1 VSRIKGIKGETKMAA
16 LTYKKNTTE
25 KFDVKGILDAEA
37 KTVTYEEKE
46 GGQVTINLQD
56 YLDMFA
62 SLPVQITIQTKSEEE
77 LDLPDEEAVIGEDGD
92 IIYE

>member
-1 VSRIKGIKGETKMAA
+1 MAN

-37 KTVTYEEKE
+37 KTVTYEDKDI
-46 GGQVTINLQD
+46 GQVTVNLQD

-77 LDLPDEEAVIGEDGD
+77 LDLPDEEVD
-92 IIYE
+92 IDELTPDEE

>member
-1 VSRIKGIKGETKMAA
+1 MAA

-37 KTVTYEEKE
+37 KTVTYEDKE
-46 GGQVTINLQD
+46 CGEITINIQD

-62 SLPVQITIQTKSEEE
+62 SLPVQITIQTKSEED
-77 LDLPDEEAVIGEDGD
+77 LDLPEEEVVIGEDGE
-92 IIYE
+92 IVYED

>member
-1 VSRIKGIKGETKMAA
+1 MAA

-37 KTVTYEEKE
+37 KTVTYQDKDE
-46 GGQVTINLQD
+46 GEITITIQD
-56 YLDMFA
+56 YLDKFA

-77 LDLPDEEAVIGEDGD
+77 LELEDDTVDTEE
-92 IIYE
+92 

>member
-1 VSRIKGIKGETKMAA
+1 MAN

-37 KTVTYEEKE
+37 KTVTYEDKDMGE
-46 GGQVTINLQD
+46 VVVNIQD

-62 SLPVQITIQTKSEEE
+62 SLPVQITIQTKSEVD
-77 LDLPDEEAVIGEDGD
+77 LDLPDEEVDIEDLMP
-92 IIYE
+92 

>member
-1 VSRIKGIKGETKMAA
+1 MAN

-37 KTVTYEEKE
+37 KTVTYEDKDLGEIT
-46 GGQVTINLQD
+46 VILQD

-77 LDLPDEEAVIGEDGD
+77 LDLPDEEVD
-92 IIYE
+92 IDELTPDEE

>member
-1 VSRIKGIKGETKMAA
+1 MAA

-25 KFDVKGILDAEA
+25 KFDVKGVLDAEA
-37 KTVTYEEKE
+37 KTVTYEEKDN
-46 GGQVTINLQD
+46 GQVTIKLQD

-77 LDLPDEEAVIGEDGD
+77 LDLPDEEATIDEDGNVV
-92 IIYE
+92 YE

>member
-1 VSRIKGIKGETKMAA
+1 MAN

-37 KTVTYEEKE
+37 RTVTYEDKDMGE
-46 GGQVTINLQD
+46 VVVNIQD

-62 SLPVQITIQTKSEEE
+62 SLPVQITIQTKSEVD
-77 LDLPDEEAVIGEDGD
+77 LDLPDEEVDIEDLMP
-92 IIYE
+92 